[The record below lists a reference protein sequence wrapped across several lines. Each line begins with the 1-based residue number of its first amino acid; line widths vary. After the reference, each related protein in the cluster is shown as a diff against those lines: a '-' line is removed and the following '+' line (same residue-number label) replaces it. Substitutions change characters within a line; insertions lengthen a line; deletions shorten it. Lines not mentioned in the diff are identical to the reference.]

1 MNRLSVRLTFAFV
14 LVTLITV
21 AVVALL
27 ANVAADRNFRQFL
40 QRQDAL
46 EQSGFADQLA
56 AYYRA
61 NGSWSGID
69 ERMNGGLGMMGR
81 GRGMM
86 GAGGPGLVLADADG
100 RILLDEH
107 HMNVGA
113 PLDDAQRQSALAIV
127 ADGRTVGYLV
137 AGGSG
142 MAMMAQPAVD
152 FVNDLRGTLII
163 AALIAGSLGIV
174 LGSWLSRTLTAPLG
188 NLAHTAQQF
197 GARNWS
203 QRVPVQGAQE
213 IANVATAFNQ
223 MADELERQEQLR
235 RNLTAD
241 IAHELRT
248 PLTVMQG
255 NLRAILDGVYPL
267 ERGEIATLYDE
278 TRLLSRLVDDLRE
291 LALAD
296 AGQLPLNVTATDLGT
311 VITSTLARFQIAA
324 DAQNI
329 RVEYKGTNHVPPVRA
344 DPDRVAQIL
353 QNLLGNALR
362 HTPPGGTITVSA
374 EKETAHVR
382 VTVSDTGEGIAAED
396 LPHVFER
403 FYRGDQARTRGG
415 GSTGLGLAI
424 AKTWCEAMG
433 GSVGVTSERGNGST
447 FWFTV
452 PIA

>member
-1 MNRLSVRLTFAFV
+1 MNRLSVRLTLAFV

-27 ANVAADRNFRQFL
+27 ADVAADRNFRQFL

-46 EQSGFADQLA
+46 EQSGIADQLA
-56 AYYRA
+56 AYYRST
-61 NGSWSGID
+61 GSWEGIA
-69 ERMNGGLGMMGR
+69 ELLNRGAGMVGR

-86 GAGGPGLVLADADG
+86 GAGGPGLVLADAGG
-100 RILLDEH
+100 RILVDEH

-113 PLDDAQRQSALAIV
+113 PLDNTQRQRALAIV

-137 AGGSG
+137 AGGNG

-152 FVNDLRGTLII
+152 YVNELRGTLII
-163 AALIAGSLGIV
+163 AALIAGSVGIV
-174 LGSWLSRTLTAPLG
+174 LGGWLSRTLSAPLG

-197 GARNWS
+197 GARNWR

-296 AGQLPLNVTATDLGT
+296 AGQLPLNLQATDLGG
-311 VITSTLARFQIAA
+311 VITSTMAQFQIAA
-324 DAQNI
+324 EAQNI
-329 RVEYKGTNHVPPVRA
+329 RVEHKGVDDLPLVHA

-374 EKETAHVR
+374 EKQDTHIR
-382 VTVSDTGEGIAAED
+382 VVVSDTGEGIATED

-403 FYRGDQARTRGG
+403 FYRGDQARTRGS

-424 AKTWCEAMG
+424 AKTWSEAMS
-433 GSVGVTSERGNGST
+433 GSIGVTSEYRIGST